1 MDTEGFRQFLQR
13 RNIPEDKVEPFIFIA
28 DKFEGLLQGRKPD
41 SSDVEIFA
49 MRLIREGLNTWDHF
63 IALARY
69 GQFLG
74 NNEVYRE
81 AIALLDGSEVLD
93 NLHERLGVL
102 VGERKRD
109 EILAGIDLPPLGLPT
124 SHKPRILQA
133 VMERLEVML
142 DAETCDKLLSGS
154 LRTLD
159 DQPFLEDKEKYQAC
173 ASLDEFL
180 AQRGQDS
187 IAQLEQLKSEG
198 RLYFTQ
204 EVTDDAIAFVRRNP
218 LISQGVREGNVLY
231 QIKIPLHD
239 QRIPDRDRRKDE
251 ALLLLPLP
259 VGARVHQERRC
270 PRLAQLLPVQR
281 RLCQETVGS
290 DLGAAFRGGSG
301 RVNPH
306 RRSMVQDR
314 DLSSRLASDGKEL
327 LSHRMRGQAR
337 K

>member
-63 IALARY
+63 IALACY
-69 GQFLG
+69 DQFLG

-81 AIALLDGSEVLD
+81 AITLLDGSEVLD

-159 DQPFLEDKEKYQAC
+159 DRPFLEDKEKYQAC

-231 QIKIPLHD
+231 QIKIPYMTKEYLTATDERMKRYYYCHCPWVRESIKNGD
-239 QRIPDRDRRKDE
+239 VRVSPSFCQCSAGFVKKPWKVILGQPLEAEVVESVLTGDLWCKIAIHLPD
-251 ALLLLPLP
+251 
-259 VGARVHQERRC
+259 GI
-270 PRLAQLLPVQR
+270 
-281 RLCQETVGS
+281 
-290 DLGAAFRGGSG
+290 
-301 RVNPH
+301 
-306 RRSMVQDR
+306 
-314 DLSSRLASDGKEL
+314 
-327 LSHRMRGQAR
+327 
-337 K
+337 